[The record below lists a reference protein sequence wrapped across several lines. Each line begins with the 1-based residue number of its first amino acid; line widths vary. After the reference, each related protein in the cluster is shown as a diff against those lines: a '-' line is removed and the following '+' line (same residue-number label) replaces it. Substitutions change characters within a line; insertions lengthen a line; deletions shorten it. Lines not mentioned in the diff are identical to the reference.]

1 MPLNFFFIIVVQSIV
16 LIFLAVRRRTQSGYS
31 FAKVL
36 ALSLLPGIILGT
48 FFDLIGGIF
57 VTHSYILTPS
67 AVAPLCPCGLTFA
80 QLLWNGVL
88 SYGIAVATAYYIVQG
103 VTTVTKKRAI
113 VLASAPLIVLLAS
126 IYKLFT
132 LPKGT
137 VEIFFACGF
146 AVVAIGELLLLT
158 RGTVGP
164 ILAAFVNRDIATLA
178 RGWLMVVLVAVS
190 YELANH
196 LFPFWK
202 WVEDNGTST
211 TQVEL
216 LVIIFA
222 YAGLFH
228 PMIIFWQL
236 LQRHTVKP

>member
-16 LIFLAVRRRTQSGYS
+16 LIFLATRRRKQPRYS
-31 FAKVL
+31 LAKVL

-57 VTHSYILTPS
+57 VTHAYILAPS
-67 AVAPLCPCGLTFA
+67 AVTPLCPCGLTFV
-80 QLLWNGVL
+80 QLLLNGVL
-88 SYGIAVATAYYIVQG
+88 SYGIAVATAYYIAQG
-103 VTTVTKKRAI
+103 VTTVTKNRAI
-113 VLASAPLIVLLAS
+113 ILAGVPLIVLLAS
-126 IYKLFT
+126 LYELFT

-137 VEIFFACGF
+137 VAIFFACGF
-146 AVVAIGELLLLT
+146 AVVSTGELLMLT

-164 ILAAFVNRDIATLA
+164 ILAAFVNRDIVTLA
-178 RGWLMVVLVAVS
+178 RGWLTVILVAVS

-228 PMIIFWQL
+228 PMIIFWQFI
-236 LQRHTVKP
+236 QKRT